1 MKKKVLCLAMALVML
16 AGGSLTAHAEEL
28 KGQDGWRAEF
38 NGKKIVSNF
47 DSGTLADEAGNVQP
61 GDSITLKV
69 EIKNSD
75 TGSTDWYMTNEA
87 IQSLEDAAEAPKGY
101 SYQVTLH
108 AGNQGTIG
116 GQDSV
121 TISDLQYG
129 AQVSFDLST
138 IQVTDDR
145 YYVKGVR
152 LSGRDNNT
160 VNATAFRVEGDADYV
175 VAYGIKGN
183 LVAYTVK
190 YQDASGRQLAADST
204 FYGNVGDKP
213 IVAYRYIENYV
224 PQALALTKTLSA
236 NEAENVFTFV
246 YTRGEAGIITIPGSD
261 TTNVVTVVVPGV
273 TRVNGGGASAG
284 GNGAGGGAA
293 AGADA
298 NGGAAGEGD
307 NDDNDDNVEVTTPD
321 NLVDL
326 DENQAPAA
334 NIDLDGNGAKAFPFA
349 AAVVIGV
356 GALAALLVL
365 AVWIRKR
372 MKSEE

>member
-1 MKKKVLCLAMALVML
+1 MKAFKKLAAAAAAITFLL
-16 AGGSLTAHAEEL
+16 SLSILTA
-28 KGQDGWRAEF
+28 
-38 NGKKIVSNF
+38 
-47 DSGTLADEAGNVQP
+47 
-61 GDSITLKV
+61 
-69 EIKNSD
+69 
-75 TGSTDWYMTNEA
+75 
-87 IQSLEDAAEAPKGY
+87 DAAEAPKGY

-246 YTRGEAGIITIPGSD
+246 YTPGEAGTITIPGSD

-273 TRVNGGGASAG
+273 TTVNGGGANAG

-298 NGGAAGEGD
+298 NGGAAGEGN

>member
-1 MKKKVLCLAMALVML
+1 MKAFKKLAAAAAAITFLL
-16 AGGSLTAHAEEL
+16 SLSILTA
-28 KGQDGWRAEF
+28 
-38 NGKKIVSNF
+38 
-47 DSGTLADEAGNVQP
+47 
-61 GDSITLKV
+61 
-69 EIKNSD
+69 
-75 TGSTDWYMTNEA
+75 
-87 IQSLEDAAEAPKGY
+87 DAAEAPKGY

-190 YQDASGRQLAADST
+190 YQDASGKQLAADST

-213 IVAYRYIENYV
+213 IVAYKYIENYV

-246 YTRGEAGIITIPGSD
+246 YKRGEAGTITIPGAD

-273 TRVNGGGASAG
+273 TTVN
-284 GNGAGGGAA
+284 AA
-293 AGADA
+293 R
-298 NGGAAGEGD
+298 
-307 NDDNDDNVEVTTPD
+307 T
-321 NLVDL
+321 
-326 DENQAPAA
+326 
-334 NIDLDGNGAKAFPFA
+334 
-349 AAVVIGV
+349 
-356 GALAALLVL
+356 
-365 AVWIRKR
+365 RR
-372 MKSEE
+372 

>member
-1 MKKKVLCLAMALVML
+1 MKAFKKLAAAAAAITFLL
-16 AGGSLTAHAEEL
+16 SLSILTA
-28 KGQDGWRAEF
+28 
-38 NGKKIVSNF
+38 
-47 DSGTLADEAGNVQP
+47 
-61 GDSITLKV
+61 
-69 EIKNSD
+69 
-75 TGSTDWYMTNEA
+75 
-87 IQSLEDAAEAPKGY
+87 DAAEAPKGY

-213 IVAYRYIENYV
+213 IVAYKYIENYV
-224 PQALALTKTLSA
+224 PQALALTKTLSV

-246 YTRGEAGIITIPGSD
+246 YTRGEAGTITIPGAD

-273 TRVNGGGASAG
+273 TTVNGGGTNAG

>member
-1 MKKKVLCLAMALVML
+1 MKAFKKLAAAAAAITFLL
-16 AGGSLTAHAEEL
+16 SLSILTA
-28 KGQDGWRAEF
+28 
-38 NGKKIVSNF
+38 
-47 DSGTLADEAGNVQP
+47 
-61 GDSITLKV
+61 
-69 EIKNSD
+69 
-75 TGSTDWYMTNEA
+75 
-87 IQSLEDAAEAPKGY
+87 DAAEAPKGY

-213 IVAYRYIENYV
+213 IVAYKYIENYV

-246 YTRGEAGIITIPGSD
+246 YTPGEAGTITIPGSD

-273 TRVNGGGASAG
+273 TTVNGGGANAG

-293 AGADA
+293 TGADA
-298 NGGAAGEGD
+298 NGGAAGEG
-307 NDDNDDNVEVTTPD
+307 DNDDNVEVTTPD

>member
-1 MKKKVLCLAMALVML
+1 MKAFKKLAVAAAAITFLL
-16 AGGSLTAHAEEL
+16 SLSILTA
-28 KGQDGWRAEF
+28 
-38 NGKKIVSNF
+38 
-47 DSGTLADEAGNVQP
+47 
-61 GDSITLKV
+61 
-69 EIKNSD
+69 
-75 TGSTDWYMTNEA
+75 
-87 IQSLEDAAEAPKGY
+87 DAAEAPKGY

-213 IVAYRYIENYV
+213 IVAYKYIENYV

-246 YTRGEAGIITIPGSD
+246 YKRGEAGTITIPGSD

-273 TRVNGGGASAG
+273 TTVNGGGANAG

-307 NDDNDDNVEVTTPD
+307 NGDNVEVTTPD

>member
-1 MKKKVLCLAMALVML
+1 MKAFKKLAAAAAAITFLL
-16 AGGSLTAHAEEL
+16 SLSILTA
-28 KGQDGWRAEF
+28 
-38 NGKKIVSNF
+38 
-47 DSGTLADEAGNVQP
+47 
-61 GDSITLKV
+61 
-69 EIKNSD
+69 
-75 TGSTDWYMTNEA
+75 
-87 IQSLEDAAEAPKGY
+87 DAAEAPKGY

-190 YQDASGRQLAADST
+190 YQEASGRQLAADST

-213 IVAYRYIENYV
+213 IVAYKYIENYV

-246 YTRGEAGIITIPGSD
+246 YTPGEAGTITIPGSD

-273 TRVNGGGASAG
+273 TTVNGGGANAG

-307 NDDNDDNVEVTTPD
+307 NGDNGDNVEVTTPD

>member
-1 MKKKVLCLAMALVML
+1 MKAFKKLAAAAAAITFLL
-16 AGGSLTAHAEEL
+16 SLSILTA
-28 KGQDGWRAEF
+28 
-38 NGKKIVSNF
+38 
-47 DSGTLADEAGNVQP
+47 
-61 GDSITLKV
+61 
-69 EIKNSD
+69 
-75 TGSTDWYMTNEA
+75 
-87 IQSLEDAAEAPKGY
+87 DAAEAPKGY

-213 IVAYRYIENYV
+213 IVAYKYIENYV

-246 YTRGEAGIITIPGSD
+246 YKRGEAGTITIPGSD

-273 TRVNGGGASAG
+273 TTVNGGGANAG

-307 NDDNDDNVEVTTPD
+307 NGDNGDNVEVTTPD

>member
-1 MKKKVLCLAMALVML
+1 MKAFKKLAVAAAAITFLL
-16 AGGSLTAHAEEL
+16 SLSILTA
-28 KGQDGWRAEF
+28 
-38 NGKKIVSNF
+38 
-47 DSGTLADEAGNVQP
+47 
-61 GDSITLKV
+61 
-69 EIKNSD
+69 
-75 TGSTDWYMTNEA
+75 
-87 IQSLEDAAEAPKGY
+87 DAAEAPKGY

-213 IVAYRYIENYV
+213 IVAYKYIENYV

-246 YTRGEAGIITIPGSD
+246 YKRGEAGTITIPGSD

-273 TRVNGGGASAG
+273 TTVNGGGANAG

-307 NDDNDDNVEVTTPD
+307 NGDNGDNVEVTTPD

>member
-1 MKKKVLCLAMALVML
+1 MKAFKKLAAAAAAITFLL
-16 AGGSLTAHAEEL
+16 SLSILTA
-28 KGQDGWRAEF
+28 
-38 NGKKIVSNF
+38 
-47 DSGTLADEAGNVQP
+47 
-61 GDSITLKV
+61 
-69 EIKNSD
+69 
-75 TGSTDWYMTNEA
+75 
-87 IQSLEDAAEAPKGY
+87 DAAEAPKGY

-213 IVAYRYIENYV
+213 IVAYKYIENYV

-246 YTRGEAGIITIPGSD
+246 YTPGEAGTITIPGSD
-261 TTNVVTVVVPGV
+261 TTTVVTVVVPGV
-273 TRVNGGGASAG
+273 TTVNGGGANAG

-307 NDDNDDNVEVTTPD
+307 NGDNGDNVEVTTPD

>member
-1 MKKKVLCLAMALVML
+1 MKAFKKLAAAAAAITFLL
-16 AGGSLTAHAEEL
+16 SLSILTA
-28 KGQDGWRAEF
+28 
-38 NGKKIVSNF
+38 
-47 DSGTLADEAGNVQP
+47 
-61 GDSITLKV
+61 
-69 EIKNSD
+69 
-75 TGSTDWYMTNEA
+75 
-87 IQSLEDAAEAPKGY
+87 DAAEAPKGY

-190 YQDASGRQLAADST
+190 YQDASGKQLAADST

-213 IVAYRYIENYV
+213 IVAYKYIENYV

-246 YTRGEAGIITIPGSD
+246 YKRGEAGTITIPGAD

-273 TRVNGGGASAG
+273 TTVNGGANAG

-307 NDDNDDNVEVTTPD
+307 NGDNVEVTTPD

>member
-1 MKKKVLCLAMALVML
+1 MKAFKKLAAAAAAITFLL
-16 AGGSLTAHAEEL
+16 SLSILTA
-28 KGQDGWRAEF
+28 
-38 NGKKIVSNF
+38 
-47 DSGTLADEAGNVQP
+47 
-61 GDSITLKV
+61 
-69 EIKNSD
+69 
-75 TGSTDWYMTNEA
+75 
-87 IQSLEDAAEAPKGY
+87 DAAEAPKGY

-213 IVAYRYIENYV
+213 IVAYKYIENYV

-246 YTRGEAGIITIPGSD
+246 YTWGEAGIITIPGSD

-273 TRVNGGGASAG
+273 TTVNGGGTNAG

>member
-1 MKKKVLCLAMALVML
+1 MKAFKKLAAAAAAITFLL
-16 AGGSLTAHAEEL
+16 SLSILTA
-28 KGQDGWRAEF
+28 
-38 NGKKIVSNF
+38 
-47 DSGTLADEAGNVQP
+47 
-61 GDSITLKV
+61 
-69 EIKNSD
+69 
-75 TGSTDWYMTNEA
+75 
-87 IQSLEDAAEAPKGY
+87 DAAEAPKGY

-213 IVAYRYIENYV
+213 IVAYKYIENYV

-246 YTRGEAGIITIPGSD
+246 YTPGEAGTITIPGAD

-273 TRVNGGGASAG
+273 TTVNGGGANAG

-298 NGGAAGEGD
+298 NGGAAGEG
-307 NDDNDDNVEVTTPD
+307 DNDDNVEVTTPD

-356 GALAALLVL
+356 SALAALLVL

>member
-1 MKKKVLCLAMALVML
+1 MKAFKKLAAAAAAITFLL
-16 AGGSLTAHAEEL
+16 SLSILTA
-28 KGQDGWRAEF
+28 
-38 NGKKIVSNF
+38 
-47 DSGTLADEAGNVQP
+47 
-61 GDSITLKV
+61 
-69 EIKNSD
+69 
-75 TGSTDWYMTNEA
+75 
-87 IQSLEDAAEAPKGY
+87 DAAEAPKGY

-152 LSGRDNNT
+152 LSGRDNKT

-213 IVAYRYIENYV
+213 IVAYKYIENYV

-246 YTRGEAGIITIPGSD
+246 YTPGEAGTITIPGSD

-273 TRVNGGGASAG
+273 TTVNGGGTNAG

-307 NDDNDDNVEVTTPD
+307 NGDNGDNVEVTTPD

>member
-1 MKKKVLCLAMALVML
+1 MKAFKKLAAAAAAITFLL
-16 AGGSLTAHAEEL
+16 SLSILTA
-28 KGQDGWRAEF
+28 
-38 NGKKIVSNF
+38 
-47 DSGTLADEAGNVQP
+47 
-61 GDSITLKV
+61 
-69 EIKNSD
+69 
-75 TGSTDWYMTNEA
+75 
-87 IQSLEDAAEAPKGY
+87 DAAEAPKGY

-213 IVAYRYIENYV
+213 IVAYKYIENYV

-246 YTRGEAGIITIPGSD
+246 YTPGEAGTITIPGSD

-273 TRVNGGGASAG
+273 TTVNGGGANAG

>member
-1 MKKKVLCLAMALVML
+1 MKAFKKLAAAAAAITFLL
-16 AGGSLTAHAEEL
+16 SLSILTA
-28 KGQDGWRAEF
+28 
-38 NGKKIVSNF
+38 
-47 DSGTLADEAGNVQP
+47 
-61 GDSITLKV
+61 
-69 EIKNSD
+69 
-75 TGSTDWYMTNEA
+75 
-87 IQSLEDAAEAPKGY
+87 DAAEAPKGY

-116 GQDSV
+116 GQDSI

-160 VNATAFRVEGDADYV
+160 VNATAFRVESDADYV

-213 IVAYRYIENYV
+213 IVAYKYIENYV

-246 YTRGEAGIITIPGSD
+246 YKRGEAGTITIPGSD

-273 TRVNGGGASAG
+273 TTVNGGGTNAG

-298 NGGAAGEGD
+298 NGGVAGEGD

>member
-1 MKKKVLCLAMALVML
+1 MKAFKKLAAAAAAITFLL
-16 AGGSLTAHAEEL
+16 SLSILTA
-28 KGQDGWRAEF
+28 
-38 NGKKIVSNF
+38 
-47 DSGTLADEAGNVQP
+47 
-61 GDSITLKV
+61 
-69 EIKNSD
+69 
-75 TGSTDWYMTNEA
+75 
-87 IQSLEDAAEAPKGY
+87 DAAEAPKGY

-190 YQDASGRQLAADST
+190 YHDASGRQLAADST

-213 IVAYRYIENYV
+213 IVAYKYIENYV

-236 NEAENVFTFV
+236 NEAENVFTVV
-246 YTRGEAGIITIPGSD
+246 YTPGEAGTITIPGAD

-273 TRVNGGGASAG
+273 TTVNGGGANAG

-307 NDDNDDNVEVTTPD
+307 NGDNVEVTTPD

>member
-1 MKKKVLCLAMALVML
+1 MKAFKKLAAAAAAITFLL
-16 AGGSLTAHAEEL
+16 SLSILTA
-28 KGQDGWRAEF
+28 
-38 NGKKIVSNF
+38 
-47 DSGTLADEAGNVQP
+47 
-61 GDSITLKV
+61 
-69 EIKNSD
+69 
-75 TGSTDWYMTNEA
+75 
-87 IQSLEDAAEAPKGY
+87 DAAEAPKGY

-116 GQDSV
+116 GQDSI

-138 IQVTDDR
+138 IKVTDDR

-246 YTRGEAGIITIPGSD
+246 YTPGEAGTITIPGAD

-273 TRVNGGGASAG
+273 TTVNGGGANVG

>member
-1 MKKKVLCLAMALVML
+1 MKAFKKLAVAAAAITFLL
-16 AGGSLTAHAEEL
+16 SLSILTA
-28 KGQDGWRAEF
+28 
-38 NGKKIVSNF
+38 
-47 DSGTLADEAGNVQP
+47 
-61 GDSITLKV
+61 
-69 EIKNSD
+69 
-75 TGSTDWYMTNEA
+75 
-87 IQSLEDAAEAPKGY
+87 DAAEAPKGY

-213 IVAYRYIENYV
+213 IVAYKYIENYV

-246 YTRGEAGIITIPGSD
+246 YTPGEAGTITIPGSD

-273 TRVNGGGASAG
+273 TTVNGGGANAG

>member
-1 MKKKVLCLAMALVML
+1 MKAFKKLAVAAAAITFLL
-16 AGGSLTAHAEEL
+16 SLSILTA
-28 KGQDGWRAEF
+28 
-38 NGKKIVSNF
+38 
-47 DSGTLADEAGNVQP
+47 
-61 GDSITLKV
+61 
-69 EIKNSD
+69 
-75 TGSTDWYMTNEA
+75 
-87 IQSLEDAAEAPKGY
+87 DAAEAPKGY

-190 YQDASGRQLAADST
+190 YQDASGKQLAADST

-213 IVAYRYIENYV
+213 IVAYKYIENYV

-246 YTRGEAGIITIPGSD
+246 YKRGEAGTITIPGAD

-273 TRVNGGGASAG
+273 TTVNGGGANAG

-307 NDDNDDNVEVTTPD
+307 NGDNGDNVEVTTPD

>member
-1 MKKKVLCLAMALVML
+1 MKAFKKLAAAAAAITFLL
-16 AGGSLTAHAEEL
+16 SLSILTA
-28 KGQDGWRAEF
+28 
-38 NGKKIVSNF
+38 
-47 DSGTLADEAGNVQP
+47 
-61 GDSITLKV
+61 
-69 EIKNSD
+69 
-75 TGSTDWYMTNEA
+75 
-87 IQSLEDAAEAPKGY
+87 DAAEAPKGY

-213 IVAYRYIENYV
+213 IVAYKYIENYV

-273 TRVNGGGASAG
+273 TTVNGGGANAG

-298 NGGAAGEGD
+298 NGGAAGEG
-307 NDDNDDNVEVTTPD
+307 DNDDNVEVTTPD

-372 MKSEE
+372 MKSEEYKAGKNEKKTRI

>member
-1 MKKKVLCLAMALVML
+1 MKVFKKLAAAAAAITFLL
-16 AGGSLTAHAEEL
+16 SLSILTA
-28 KGQDGWRAEF
+28 
-38 NGKKIVSNF
+38 
-47 DSGTLADEAGNVQP
+47 
-61 GDSITLKV
+61 
-69 EIKNSD
+69 
-75 TGSTDWYMTNEA
+75 
-87 IQSLEDAAEAPKGY
+87 DAAEAPKGY

-246 YTRGEAGIITIPGSD
+246 YTR
-261 TTNVVTVVVPGV
+261 
-273 TRVNGGGASAG
+273 R
-284 GNGAGGGAA
+284 
-293 AGADA
+293 
-298 NGGAAGEGD
+298 
-307 NDDNDDNVEVTTPD
+307 
-321 NLVDL
+321 
-326 DENQAPAA
+326 
-334 NIDLDGNGAKAFPFA
+334 
-349 AAVVIGV
+349 
-356 GALAALLVL
+356 
-365 AVWIRKR
+365 
-372 MKSEE
+372 

>member
-1 MKKKVLCLAMALVML
+1 MKAFKKLAAAAAAITFLL
-16 AGGSLTAHAEEL
+16 SLSILTA
-28 KGQDGWRAEF
+28 
-38 NGKKIVSNF
+38 
-47 DSGTLADEAGNVQP
+47 
-61 GDSITLKV
+61 
-69 EIKNSD
+69 
-75 TGSTDWYMTNEA
+75 
-87 IQSLEDAAEAPKGY
+87 DAAEAPKGY

-213 IVAYRYIENYV
+213 IVAYKYIENYV
-224 PQALALTKTLSA
+224 PQALALTKTLSV

-246 YTRGEAGIITIPGSD
+246 YTPGEAGTITIPGAD

-273 TRVNGGGASAG
+273 TTVNGGGANAG

-307 NDDNDDNVEVTTPD
+307 NGDNVEVTTPD

>member
-1 MKKKVLCLAMALVML
+1 MKAFKKLAAAAAAITFLL
-16 AGGSLTAHAEEL
+16 SLSILTA
-28 KGQDGWRAEF
+28 
-38 NGKKIVSNF
+38 
-47 DSGTLADEAGNVQP
+47 
-61 GDSITLKV
+61 
-69 EIKNSD
+69 
-75 TGSTDWYMTNEA
+75 
-87 IQSLEDAAEAPKGY
+87 DAAEAPKGY

-213 IVAYRYIENYV
+213 IVAYKYIENYV

-246 YTRGEAGIITIPGSD
+246 YTPGEAGTITIPGSD

-273 TRVNGGGASAG
+273 TTVNGGGANAG

-307 NDDNDDNVEVTTPD
+307 NGDNVEVTTPD

>member
-1 MKKKVLCLAMALVML
+1 M
-16 AGGSLTAHAEEL
+16 
-28 KGQDGWRAEF
+28 
-38 NGKKIVSNF
+38 
-47 DSGTLADEAGNVQP
+47 
-61 GDSITLKV
+61 
-69 EIKNSD
+69 
-75 TGSTDWYMTNEA
+75 
-87 IQSLEDAAEAPKGY
+87 
-101 SYQVTLH
+101 TLH

-273 TRVNGGGASAG
+273 TRVNGGGVNAG

-307 NDDNDDNVEVTTPD
+307 NGDNVEVTTPD

>member
-1 MKKKVLCLAMALVML
+1 MKAFKKLAAAAAAITFLL
-16 AGGSLTAHAEEL
+16 SLSILTA
-28 KGQDGWRAEF
+28 
-38 NGKKIVSNF
+38 
-47 DSGTLADEAGNVQP
+47 
-61 GDSITLKV
+61 
-69 EIKNSD
+69 
-75 TGSTDWYMTNEA
+75 
-87 IQSLEDAAEAPKGY
+87 DAAEAPKGY

-213 IVAYRYIENYV
+213 IVAYKYIENYV

-246 YTRGEAGIITIPGSD
+246 YKRGEAGTITIPGAD

-273 TRVNGGGASAG
+273 TTVNGGANAG

-298 NGGAAGEGD
+298 NGGAAGEG
-307 NDDNDDNVEVTTPD
+307 DNVEVTTPD

-334 NIDLDGNGAKAFPFA
+334 NIDLDGNGAKAFPLA

>member
-1 MKKKVLCLAMALVML
+1 MKAFNKLAAAAAAITFLL
-16 AGGSLTAHAEEL
+16 SLSILTA
-28 KGQDGWRAEF
+28 
-38 NGKKIVSNF
+38 
-47 DSGTLADEAGNVQP
+47 
-61 GDSITLKV
+61 
-69 EIKNSD
+69 
-75 TGSTDWYMTNEA
+75 
-87 IQSLEDAAEAPKGY
+87 DAAEAPKGY

-213 IVAYRYIENYV
+213 IVAYKYIENYV

-246 YTRGEAGIITIPGSD
+246 YTPGEAGTITIPGSD

-273 TRVNGGGASAG
+273 TTVNGGGANAG

-307 NDDNDDNVEVTTPD
+307 NGDNGDNVEVTTPD

>member
-1 MKKKVLCLAMALVML
+1 MKAFKKLAVAAAAITFLL
-16 AGGSLTAHAEEL
+16 SLSILTA
-28 KGQDGWRAEF
+28 
-38 NGKKIVSNF
+38 
-47 DSGTLADEAGNVQP
+47 
-61 GDSITLKV
+61 
-69 EIKNSD
+69 
-75 TGSTDWYMTNEA
+75 
-87 IQSLEDAAEAPKGY
+87 DAAEAPKGY

-246 YTRGEAGIITIPGSD
+246 YTPGEAGTITIPGSD

-273 TRVNGGGASAG
+273 TTVNGGGANAG

>member
-1 MKKKVLCLAMALVML
+1 MKAFKKLAAAAAAITFLL
-16 AGGSLTAHAEEL
+16 SLSILTA
-28 KGQDGWRAEF
+28 
-38 NGKKIVSNF
+38 
-47 DSGTLADEAGNVQP
+47 
-61 GDSITLKV
+61 
-69 EIKNSD
+69 
-75 TGSTDWYMTNEA
+75 
-87 IQSLEDAAEAPKGY
+87 DAAEAPKGY

-190 YQDASGRQLAADST
+190 YQDASGKQLAADST

-213 IVAYRYIENYV
+213 IVAYKYIENYV

-246 YTRGEAGIITIPGSD
+246 YKRGEAGTITIPGSD

-273 TRVNGGGASAG
+273 TTVNGGGANAG

-307 NDDNDDNVEVTTPD
+307 NGDNGDNVEVTTSD

>member
-1 MKKKVLCLAMALVML
+1 MKAFKKLAAAAAAITFLL
-16 AGGSLTAHAEEL
+16 SLSILTA
-28 KGQDGWRAEF
+28 
-38 NGKKIVSNF
+38 
-47 DSGTLADEAGNVQP
+47 
-61 GDSITLKV
+61 
-69 EIKNSD
+69 
-75 TGSTDWYMTNEA
+75 
-87 IQSLEDAAEAPKGY
+87 DAAEAPKGY

-213 IVAYRYIENYV
+213 IVAYKYIENYV

-246 YTRGEAGIITIPGSD
+246 YTPGEAGTITIPGSD

-273 TRVNGGGASAG
+273 TTVNGGGANAG

-298 NGGAAGEGD
+298 NGGAAGEGN

>member
-1 MKKKVLCLAMALVML
+1 MKAFKKLAAAAAAITFLL
-16 AGGSLTAHAEEL
+16 SLSILTA
-28 KGQDGWRAEF
+28 
-38 NGKKIVSNF
+38 
-47 DSGTLADEAGNVQP
+47 
-61 GDSITLKV
+61 
-69 EIKNSD
+69 
-75 TGSTDWYMTNEA
+75 
-87 IQSLEDAAEAPKGY
+87 DAAEAPKGY

-246 YTRGEAGIITIPGSD
+246 YTWGEAGIITIPGSD

-273 TRVNGGGASAG
+273 TTVNGGGANAG

>member
-1 MKKKVLCLAMALVML
+1 MKAFKKLAAAAAAITFLL
-16 AGGSLTAHAEEL
+16 SLSILTA
-28 KGQDGWRAEF
+28 
-38 NGKKIVSNF
+38 
-47 DSGTLADEAGNVQP
+47 
-61 GDSITLKV
+61 
-69 EIKNSD
+69 
-75 TGSTDWYMTNEA
+75 
-87 IQSLEDAAEAPKGY
+87 DAAEAPKGY

-213 IVAYRYIENYV
+213 IVAYKYIENYV

-246 YTRGEAGIITIPGSD
+246 YTPGEAGTITIPGSD

-273 TRVNGGGASAG
+273 TTVNGGGANAG
-284 GNGAGGGAA
+284 GNGAGGGAT

-298 NGGAAGEGD
+298 NGGAAGEG
-307 NDDNDDNVEVTTPD
+307 DNDDNVEVTTPD

>member
-1 MKKKVLCLAMALVML
+1 MKAFKKLAAAAAAITFLL
-16 AGGSLTAHAEEL
+16 SLSILTA
-28 KGQDGWRAEF
+28 
-38 NGKKIVSNF
+38 
-47 DSGTLADEAGNVQP
+47 
-61 GDSITLKV
+61 
-69 EIKNSD
+69 
-75 TGSTDWYMTNEA
+75 
-87 IQSLEDAAEAPKGY
+87 DAAEAPKGY

-204 FYGNVGDKP
+204 FYGNVGDKH
-213 IVAYRYIENYV
+213 IVAYKYIENYV

-246 YTRGEAGIITIPGSD
+246 YTPGEAGIITIPGSD

-273 TRVNGGGASAG
+273 TTVNGGGANAG

-307 NDDNDDNVEVTTPD
+307 NDNGDNVEVTTPD